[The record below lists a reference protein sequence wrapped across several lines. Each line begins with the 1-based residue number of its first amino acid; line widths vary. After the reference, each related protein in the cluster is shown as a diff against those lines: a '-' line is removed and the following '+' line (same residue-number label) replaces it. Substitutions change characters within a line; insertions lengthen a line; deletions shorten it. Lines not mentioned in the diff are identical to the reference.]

1 MDINLNETLLIIVG
15 AAISISIAEFLS
27 WYLVYRTSDY
37 ISLVSRIELAVT
49 KYNKEKEQFVKYFIL
64 SYHQEKQMPKIRK
77 RR

>member
-49 KYNKEKEQFVKYFIL
+49 KYNKEKEQFVKYFIS
-64 SYHQEKQMPKIRK
+64 SYH
-77 RR
+77 